1 MRLLFVTVVPFMPL
15 IGYLFSGAPSFAFH
29 EEASEPHLNPH
40 PRYDVGLPV
49 APPTRGVRRRGA
61 SPFTWR
67 AIRERAGKWE
77 LKRMEVPRWRLMK
90 TDNFAIRSD
99 ALLRELRYAGVY
111 LEEGL
116 KVLKRILG
124 GKAEDIR
131 FSIRIFR
138 WVDAFRVYASCVGVP
153 EADSFYNPRTFEVV
167 VYRGKE
173 DNRSRFSQA
182 LLHELVHIYMHC
194 VFGITEPL
202 WLAEGLA
209 EYFSRHDTSTGRLRV
224 GLVDKET
231 VALLK
236 KSWKEGNW
244 VPESALVALPRAE
257 FYGERRDLA
266 YPQSW
271 LLVHF
276 LMNYGED
283 VHDDMIRGCLEGASL
298 DDLMDLERLEK
309 EVKPFLEDLN

>member
-1 MRLLFVTVVPFMPL
+1 
-15 IGYLFSGAPSFAFH
+15 
-29 EEASEPHLNPH
+29 
-40 PRYDVGLPV
+40 
-49 APPTRGVRRRGA
+49 
-61 SPFTWR
+61 
-67 AIRERAGKWE
+67 
-77 LKRMEVPRWRLMK
+77 MK

-194 VFGITEPL
+194 VFGSTEPL
-202 WLAEGLA
+202 
-209 EYFSRHDTSTGRLRV
+209 
-224 GLVDKET
+224 
-231 VALLK
+231 
-236 KSWKEGNW
+236 
-244 VPESALVALPRAE
+244 
-257 FYGERRDLA
+257 
-266 YPQSW
+266 
-271 LLVHF
+271 
-276 LMNYGED
+276 
-283 VHDDMIRGCLEGASL
+283 
-298 DDLMDLERLEK
+298 
-309 EVKPFLEDLN
+309 